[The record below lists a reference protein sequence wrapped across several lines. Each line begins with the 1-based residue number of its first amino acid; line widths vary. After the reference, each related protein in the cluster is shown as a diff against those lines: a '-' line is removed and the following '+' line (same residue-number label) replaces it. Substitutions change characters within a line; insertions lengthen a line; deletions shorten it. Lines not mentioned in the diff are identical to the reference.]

1 MLCTEVVWQKNMY
14 RFTQFLVGDDKKH
27 SLVPT
32 PTTLSL
38 IGIAAIW
45 GGTFIAGRQLADSSP
60 PLLSAFLRFFIASI
74 ALALCLPCQRIKLNL
89 GQKTRVFFLGLFGI
103 FFYNIC
109 FFYGLQYIS
118 ASRASLIVSINP
130 AVIALSA
137 FLFMHEKL
145 SLVKQLG
152 IAACSIGAATIILS
166 KDPAAII
173 ASSATWKGDLLILG
187 CVISWVTY
195 SIFSRPLIREIGAIN
210 AVFYSVLT
218 GTIMLF
224 FAVLIKGDL
233 TVKNLLNLG
242 FVQIVCLFFLG
253 IFGSALAYVW
263 YYRGIEK
270 IGATRAGVYIALVP
284 LFAVTFGQIILHEPI
299 DAITIVG
306 GLLVLAGIILC
317 NKK

>member
-1 MLCTEVVWQKNMY
+1 MH
-14 RFTQFLVGDDKKH
+14 RFTPFRVGNDKQNTFL
-27 SLVPT
+27 PT

-38 IGIAAIW
+38 IGVAAIW

-60 PLLSAFLRFFIASI
+60 PLLSAFLRFLIASI
-74 ALALCLPCQRIKLNL
+74 ALALCLPHQKIKLN
-89 GQKTRVFFLGLFGI
+89 GAQKSRVFLLGLFGI

-109 FFYGLQYIS
+109 FFYGLQYVS

-130 AVIALSA
+130 AVIALA
-137 FLFMHEKL
+137 ACLFMHEKL
-145 SLVKQLG
+145 SLLKQVG

-173 ASSATWKGDLLILG
+173 TSSTTWQGDLLILG
-187 CVISWVTY
+187 CVVSWVTY
-195 SIFSRPLIREIGAIN
+195 SIFSRPLIREIGSIY

-224 FAVLIKGDL
+224 FAVLTKGDL

-242 FVQIVCLFFLG
+242 LVQIICLSFLG

-299 DAITIVG
+299 DITTAVG
-306 GLLVLAGIILC
+306 GILVLTGITLC
-317 NKK
+317 NKE

>member
-1 MLCTEVVWQKNMY
+1 MH
-14 RFTQFLVGDDKKH
+14 RFTQFIVGNDKTN

-38 IGIAAIW
+38 IGVAAIW

-60 PLLSAFLRFFIASI
+60 PLLSAFLRFLIASI
-74 ALALCLPCQRIKLNL
+74 ALALCLPRQKIKLN
-89 GQKTRVFFLGLFGI
+89 GAQKRRIFLLGLFGI
-103 FFYNIC
+103 FSYNIC

-130 AVIALSA
+130 AVIALAA
-137 FLFMHEKL
+137 FLFMDEKL

-187 CVISWVTY
+187 CVMSWVTY

-224 FAVLIKGDL
+224 FAVLTKGDL
-233 TVKNLLNLG
+233 TTKNLLNLG
-242 FVQIVCLFFLG
+242 LVQIMCLSFLG

-263 YYRGIEK
+263 YYSGIEK

-299 DAITIVG
+299 DVITIIG
-306 GLLVLAGIILC
+306 GLLVLTGIILC